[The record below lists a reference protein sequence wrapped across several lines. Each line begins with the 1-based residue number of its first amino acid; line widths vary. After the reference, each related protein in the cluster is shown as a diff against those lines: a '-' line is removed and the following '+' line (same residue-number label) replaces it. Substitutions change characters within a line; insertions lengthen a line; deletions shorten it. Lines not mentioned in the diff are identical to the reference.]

1 MKRPT
6 YMPFAVA
13 PFLVW
18 YENFVAKFLLHAA
31 TLGLSSETAG
41 HALDLA
47 HTRFVINNN
56 ESQGQRMRDCTAM
69 KNLLLD
75 GDIGLVALAYPG
87 PAALI
92 GLVPSIPG
100 APPGTPGTAPTPVP
114 AGVVARITATVGR
127 IFNAVNYNVG
137 MGMDLGIIPPVTS
150 ATNLSSLKPIIEVSQ
165 QATKV
170 QVEWDKPRGTD
181 GLRIEADYGTGTF
194 VRAADDT
201 RPDFLDDHAL
211 PPAGQAALWKYRAI
225 YLKDNHPVGS
235 YSDTVSL
242 SVMGM

>member
-1 MKRPT
+1 MTRPP
-6 YMPFAVA
+6 YIPFAIA
-13 PFLVW
+13 AFLVW

-41 HALDLA
+41 HVLDLA

-75 GDIGLVALAYPG
+75 GDIGLTALAYPG

-92 GLVPSIPG
+92 GLVPPIPG
-100 APPGTPGTAPTPVP
+100 APPGTPGTAPTPVA
-114 AGVVARITATVGR
+114 AGVVARISATVGR
-127 IFNAVNYNVG
+127 ILNAVNYNVG
-137 MGMDLGIIPPVTS
+137 IGMDLGIIAPVTT
-150 ATNLSSLKPIIEVSQ
+150 APNLGSLKPTIKVSQ
-165 QATKV
+165 QNTKV
-170 QVEWDKPRGTD
+170 LVEWDKPRGTD

-194 VRAADDT
+194 VRVADDT

-211 PPAGQAALWKYRAI
+211 PPAGQAALWKYRAV
-225 YLKDNHPVGS
+225 YLKDNQPVGN
-235 YSDTVSL
+235 YSDTVSV